1 MFLLK
6 HCEGEIGYYFAWWS
20 ILVFIGAADCKI
32 LCLFLARLNT
42 LVVAVVII
50 LRVWAMYNQSRL
62 ILGVLLVFY
71 AISLTSFV
79 VDHVIVSKSVGMS
92 KITSHCAR
100 CRIGLQVI

>member
-6 HCEGEIGYYFAWWS
+6 HFEGEIGYYFAWWS
-20 ILVFIGAADCKI
+20 ILVFIGAADRKI
-32 LCLFLARLNT
+32 VSLFLARLNT

-79 VDHVIVSKSVGMS
+79 VDHVIVSKSVGM
-92 KITSHCAR
+92 
-100 CRIGLQVI
+100 